1 MRLAEATGA
10 EKILEGKP
18 EPGAKNKI
26 TKTNIRI

>member
-26 TKTNIRI
+26 RKTIQI